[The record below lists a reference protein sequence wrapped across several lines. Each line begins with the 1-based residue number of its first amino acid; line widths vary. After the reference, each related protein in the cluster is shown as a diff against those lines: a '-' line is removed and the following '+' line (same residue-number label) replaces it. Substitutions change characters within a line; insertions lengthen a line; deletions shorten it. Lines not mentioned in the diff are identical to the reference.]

1 MSTITGRT
9 LVNIGGVVD
18 EVLPI
23 TLTMLEEA
31 MFSFVLSGSFFG
43 VLVVSS
49 GAGLGTLP
57 ESSSEDFLLECL
69 VGRLLLRAK
78 KPD

>member
-23 TLTMLEEA
+23 ALTMLEEA
-31 MFSFVLSGSFFG
+31 MFSFVLSGSFF
-43 VLVVSS
+43 V
-49 GAGLGTLP
+49 
-57 ESSSEDFLLECL
+57 FWWC
-69 VGRLLLRAK
+69 LRAQV
-78 KPD
+78 